1 MLYSILM
8 PKRRRLIGFLSDR
21 KPLFCQLFENTNR
34 IDAISFTQDK
44 LLRLYQNNYLDA
56 ASKGASELAKCW
68 GAEDETDR
76 EIYWYK

>member
-56 ASKGASELAKCW
+56 ASKGASELVKYW
-68 GAEDETDR
+68 GAEDD
-76 EIYWYK
+76 WCK